1 VDGPASK
8 IEWHI
13 WSNPNGVVGRR
24 ISATSATA
32 TSATL
37 NSTYAQYGRLTIGY
51 VGVAPT
57 SLGRVKSIF
66 K

>member
-1 VDGPASK
+1 MDGPVSR

-13 WSNPNGVVGRR
+13 WSNPKGVVGRVYV
-24 ISATSATA
+24 TSATA
-32 TSATL
+32 TSGPL
-37 NSTYAQYGRLTIGY
+37 NSTYAQYGRITVGY

-57 SLGRVKSIF
+57 SLGRVKSIY

>member
-1 VDGPASK
+1 MAYLVQP
-8 IEWHI
+8 ERRRR
-13 WSNPNGVVGRR
+13 RR